1 VIGRERERNHW
12 DLFDL
17 NGEVAIVTGSSLG
30 IGRAIGERLA
40 QHGARVVFS
49 SRTLQ
54 LCEERASAV
63 NTSWGEERAIAVRCD
78 VSSRADL
85 RVLVETTLDH
95 WGRID
100 TVVGNALVSG
110 DTSPW
115 IERFDEE
122 NFTTWF
128 DGNVTNNAYLTKLV
142 APGMRSR
149 GSGSII
155 FVSSSSGVAALE
167 DYLGYGASKAA
178 LIHLARILAIQLG
191 PYNVRVNTVAPGI
204 VASQGPEMWGTAEE
218 QVIGVGGI
226 PLGRLGTPDEIAA
239 CVVWLASPG
248 GSFATGGTFVVD
260 GGQSLKGMDGP
271 HKLRQFRRAQQKESG
286 GSRVA
291 VDL

>member
-1 VIGRERERNHW
+1 VSGREQGRSSS

-17 NGEVAIVTGSSLG
+17 NGQVAIVTGSSLG
-30 IGRAIGERLA
+30 IGRSIGERLA
-40 QHGARVVFS
+40 EYGARVAFS

-54 LCEERASAV
+54 LCQERASEV
-63 NTSWGEERAIAVRCD
+63 NTRWGEERAIAVRCD
-78 VSSRADL
+78 ASSRPDL
-85 RVLVETTLDH
+85 RALVDTTLDR

-110 DTSPW
+110 DTGAW

-128 DGNVTNNAYLTKLV
+128 DGNVTNNAYLAKLV
-142 APGMRSR
+142 TPGMRSR

-167 DYLGYGASKAA
+167 DYLGYGTSKAA
-178 LIHLARILAIQLG
+178 LNHLARILAIQLG
-191 PYNVRVNTVAPGI
+191 PYNIRVNTVAPGI
-204 VASQGPEMWGTAEE
+204 VASQGPELWGTPEE
-218 QVIGVGGI
+218 QAIGVGGI
-226 PLGRLGTPDEIAA
+226 PLSRLGTPDEIAA

-248 GSFATGGTFVVD
+248 GSFATGQTFVVD

-271 HKLRQFRRAQQKESG
+271 HKLRQFRRAQQKA
-286 GSRVA
+286 SRPS
-291 VDL
+291 